1 MILMQLKNIS
11 KSFGSD
17 TILRNVNL
25 EIKSSDRIAIVGRNG
40 AGKSTLL
47 KIMTNEFNYDHG
59 EIFQTKDL
67 NIGYLEQHIAINE
80 HTTVW
85 QFMLDVFSDF
95 IQEETALNQLAK
107 QIEDQANQ
115 KIENPDLI
123 ASYGARLQKFEDD
136 GGYRYESDIK
146 GVLSGLGF
154 TEDFYNIPVSSLSGG
169 QKTRL
174 ALGELLLIKPQLL
187 FLDEPTNHLDIDT
200 LTWLESYLIGYPGAI
215 VIVSHDRYFL
225 DRIVNTVYEV
235 AHQTTTKYTGSY
247 SKYLVQKTAN
257 YEQDLKRYEKQ
268 QQEIKEAEDFIQ
280 RNIARASTTKRAQS
294 RRKSLE
300 NMQMVDRPLSDA
312 SSANFSFQI
321 NKASGNDVIKLNN
334 FSFTYPGSDEPL
346 FENVS
351 FIAHRGERIALIGQ
365 NGIGKTTLLNEIT
378 KHNPEITIGTNVD
391 IGFYDQEQALL
402 SLKNTVLEE
411 LWSEFPH
418 IEERIIRNTLGNFL
432 FTQDDVLKTVQTLS
446 GGEKA
451 RLSLAKLMLLN
462 ANLLILDEPTNHLDL
477 DSKEVLEAALSE
489 FPGTILFVSHD
500 RYFINKIA
508 DKVIE
513 LTKDEAIIYLGDY
526 DYYVDKKSRMLEIDA
541 FENKKET
548 VTKVETERKVSF
560 EEQKRIQSETRKLQR
575 EIAEIE
581 KQLEINEEKL
591 ADLELEMTKP
601 EVFQDHEKLM
611 ELTEA
616 TNALKEKINDLL
628 ENWES
633 SQIKY
638 ETYQKET
645 SDFN

>member
-17 TILRNVNL
+17 NILMNVNL

-47 KIMTNEFNYDHG
+47 KIMTNEFNYDTG
-59 EIFQTKDL
+59 EIFQTKNL
-67 NIGYLEQHIAINE
+67 NIGYLEQHIAINQE
-80 HTTVW
+80 TSVW
-85 QFMLDVFSDF
+85 QFMLNVFSDF
-95 IQEETALNQLAK
+95 IAEEKALNQLAK
-107 QIEDQANQ
+107 EIESQANNN
-115 KIENPDLI
+115 IENPDLI
-123 ASYGARLQKFEDD
+123 TSYGARLQKFEED

-154 TEDFYNIPVSSLSGG
+154 TEDYYDLPVSSLSGG

-225 DRIVNTVYEV
+225 DKIVNTVYEV
-235 AHQTTTKYTGSY
+235 AHQTTTKYHGSY
-247 SKYLVQKTAN
+247 SHYLTQKAAN
-257 YEQDLKRYEKQ
+257 YEQDIKRYEKQ
-268 QQEIKEAEDFIQ
+268 QDEIKEAEDFIQ

-294 RRKSLE
+294 RRKALE
-300 NMQMVDRPLSDA
+300 NMQIIDKPLEDA
-312 SSANFSFQI
+312 ASANFSFQI
-321 NKASGNDVIKLNN
+321 NKASGNDVIKLKN
-334 FSFTYPGSDEPL
+334 FSFTYPNEVEPL
-346 FENVS
+346 FKNIS
-351 FIAHRGERIALIGQ
+351 FTAHRGERIALIGR

-378 KHNPEITIGTNVD
+378 QANPEINIGTNVE

-411 LWSEFPH
+411 LWDEFPH
-418 IEERIIRNTLGNFL
+418 HEERTIRNTLGNFL

-451 RLSLAKLMLLN
+451 RLSLAKLMLLK

-477 DSKEVLEAALSE
+477 DSKEVLEAALAE

-513 LTKDEAIIYLGDY
+513 LTEDEAIVYLGDY
-526 DYYVDKKSRMLEIDA
+526 DYYVDKKTEMLEIEA
-541 FENKKET
+541 FENKPEVTVKTET
-548 VTKVETERKVSF
+548 KRKVSF

-575 EIAEIE
+575 EITDIE
-581 KQLEINEEKL
+581 ASLEAHEEQLETV
-591 ADLELEMTKP
+591 ELKMTEP
-601 EVFQDHEKLM
+601 DVFQDHEKLM
-611 ELTEA
+611 TLTNEA
-616 TNALKEKINDLL
+616 NQLKETINNFL
-628 ENWES
+628 EKWEKA
-633 SQIKY
+633 QIKY
-638 ETYQKET
+638 ESYKKET
-645 SDFN
+645 IDLD

>member
-17 TILRNVNL
+17 NILMNVDL
-25 EIKSSDRIAIVGRNG
+25 EIKKSDRIAIVGRNG

-47 KIMTNEFNYDHG
+47 KIMTNEISNDDG
-59 EIFQTKDL
+59 EIFKTKDL
-67 NIGYLEQHIAINE
+67 NTGYLEQHIAINE
-80 HTTVW
+80 NTTVW

-95 IQEETALNQLAK
+95 VKEEEALNQLAEK
-107 QIEDQANQ
+107 IEDNANNNV
-115 KIENPDLI
+115 EDTDLI
-123 ASYGARLQKFEDD
+123 ASYGARLQKFEDS
-136 GGYRYESDIK
+136 GGYRYESEIK
-146 GVLSGLGF
+146 GVLSGLNF
-154 TEDFYNIPVSSLSGG
+154 TEDFYDAQVSSLSGG

-174 ALGELLLIKPQLL
+174 ALGELLLIKPELL

-225 DRIVNTVYEV
+225 DRIINTVYEV
-235 AHQTTTKYTGSY
+235 AHQTTTKYFGSY
-247 SKYLVQKTAN
+247 SKYLTQKSEN

-268 QQEIKEAEDFIQ
+268 QHEIREAEDFIQ

-300 NMQMVDRPLSDA
+300 QMQMIDRPLGDEAAA
-312 SSANFSFQI
+312 SFSFQV
-321 NKASGNDVIKLNN
+321 NKASGNDVIQLND
-334 FSFTYPGSDEPL
+334 FEFTYPNKEVPL
-346 FENVS
+346 FKNIS
-351 FIAHRGERIALIGQ
+351 FTAHRGERIALIGK

-378 KHNPEITIGTNVD
+378 KYNPKISIGANVE

-411 LWSEFPH
+411 VWSEFPH
-418 IEERIIRNTLGNFL
+418 IEEKNIRSTLGNFL
-432 FTQDDVLKTVQTLS
+432 FTQDEVLKTVQKLS

-451 RLSLAKLMLLN
+451 RVSLAKLMLLN

-477 DSKEVLEAALSE
+477 DSKEVLEAALSK

-513 LTKDEAIIYLGDY
+513 LTPDEAVVYLGDY
-526 DYYVDKKSRMLEIDA
+526 DYYVEKKTETEEIEA
-541 FENKKET
+541 FENKPET
-548 VTKVETERKVSF
+548 VVKTESKRKLSF
-560 EEQKRIQSETRKLQR
+560 TEQKRIQSETRRLER

-581 KQLEINEEKL
+581 ESLEESEAKL
-591 ADLELEMTKP
+591 EVLELNMTEP
-601 EVFQDHEKLM
+601 DIFQNHEKLM
-611 ELTEA
+611 ELTEE
-616 TNALKEKINDLL
+616 TNKLKETINKLL
-628 ENWES
+628 ETWETA
-633 SQIKY
+633 QIEY
-638 ETYQKET
+638 EAYTNET
-645 SDFN
+645 VD

>member
-11 KSFGSD
+11 KSFGGEN
-17 TILRNVNL
+17 ILKDVDL

-47 KIMTNEFNYDHG
+47 KIMTNEISYDNG
-59 EIFQTKDL
+59 EIFKTKDL
-67 NIGYLEQHIAINE
+67 NIGYLEQHIVIDEN
-80 HTTVW
+80 TNVW

-95 IQEETALNQLAK
+95 IEEEKALNKLAK
-107 QIEDQANQ
+107 EIERGANN
-115 KIENPDLI
+115 KVDNTDLI
-123 ASYGARLQKFEDD
+123 TSYGARLQKFEDS

-154 TEDFYNIPVSSLSGG
+154 SEDFYDKQVSSLSGG

-174 ALGELLLIKPQLL
+174 ALGELLLIKPDLL

-225 DRIVNTVYEV
+225 DKIINTVYEV
-235 AHQTTTKYTGSY
+235 AHQTTTKYMGSY
-247 SKYLVQKTAN
+247 SKYLNDKLAN

-268 QQEIKEAEDFIQ
+268 QEEIKDAKDFIQ

-300 NMQMVDRPLSDA
+300 QMHVIDRPLDDEA
-312 SSANFSFQI
+312 GADFSFQVK
-321 NKASGNDVIKLNN
+321 KASGNDVIQLND
-334 FSFTYPGSDEPL
+334 FSFTYPGSDAPL
-346 FENVS
+346 FKNVS
-351 FIAHRGERIALIGQ
+351 FTAHRGERIALIGQ
-365 NGIGKTTLLNEIT
+365 NGVGKTTLLNEIT
-378 KHNPEITIGTNVD
+378 KHNPEIKLGANVD

-402 SLKNTVLEE
+402 SPKNTVLEE

-432 FTQDDVLKTVQTLS
+432 FTQDEVLKTVGQLS

-451 RLSLAKLMLLN
+451 RVSLAKLMLLN

-513 LTKDEAIIYLGDY
+513 LTKDEAIVYLGDY
-526 DYYVDKKSRMLEIDA
+526 DYYVDKKTEMLEIEA
-541 FENKKET
+541 FENKPEI
-548 VTKVETERKVSF
+548 VTKVDSKRKLSF
-560 EEQKRIQSETRKLQR
+560 EEQKRIQSETRKLER
-575 EIAEIE
+575 EITEIE
-581 KQLEINEEKL
+581 ETMESTEEKL
-591 ADLELEMTKP
+591 EMLELEMTNP
-601 EVFQDHEKLM
+601 DVYQDHERLM
-611 ELTEA
+611 ELTDK
-616 TNALKEKINDLL
+616 TNQLKDTINQLL
-628 ENWES
+628 EDWEIA
-633 SQIKY
+633 QTKY
-638 ETYQKET
+638 EAYKKET
-645 SDFN
+645 AE

>member
-11 KSFGSD
+11 KSFGGEN
-17 TILRNVNL
+17 ILMDVDL

-47 KIMTNEFNYDHG
+47 KIMTNEISYDNG
-59 EIFQTKDL
+59 EIFKTKDL
-67 NIGYLEQHIAINE
+67 NIGYLEQHIVIDEN
-80 HTTVW
+80 TNVW

-95 IQEETALNQLAK
+95 IEEEKALNKLAK
-107 QIEDQANQ
+107 EIERGANN
-115 KIENPDLI
+115 KIDNTDLI
-123 ASYGARLQKFEDD
+123 TSYGARLQKFEDS

-154 TEDFYNIPVSSLSGG
+154 SEDFYDKQVSSLSGG

-174 ALGELLLIKPQLL
+174 ALGELLLIKPDLL

-225 DRIVNTVYEV
+225 DKIINTVYEV
-235 AHQTTTKYTGSY
+235 AHQTTTKYMGSY
-247 SKYLVQKTAN
+247 SKYLIDKSAN

-268 QQEIKEAEDFIQ
+268 QEEIKDAKDFIQ

-300 NMQMVDRPLSDA
+300 QMHVIDRPLDDEA
-312 SSANFSFQI
+312 GANFSFQVK
-321 NKASGNDVIKLNN
+321 KASGNDVIQLND
-334 FSFTYPGSDEPL
+334 FSFTYPSSDTPL
-346 FENVS
+346 FKNVS
-351 FIAHRGERIALIGQ
+351 FTAHRGERIALIGQ
-365 NGIGKTTLLNEIT
+365 NGVGKTTLLNEIT
-378 KHNPEITIGTNVD
+378 KHNPEIKLGANVD

-402 SLKNTVLEE
+402 SPKNTVLEE

-432 FTQDDVLKTVQTLS
+432 FTQDEVLKTVGQLS

-451 RLSLAKLMLLN
+451 RVSLAKLMLLN

-513 LTKDEAIIYLGDY
+513 LTKDEAIVYLGDY
-526 DYYVDKKSRMLEIDA
+526 DYYVDKKAEMLEIEA
-541 FENKKET
+541 FENKPEV
-548 VTKVETERKVSF
+548 VTKVDSKRKLSF
-560 EEQKRIQSETRKLQR
+560 EEQKRIQSETRKLER

-581 KQLEINEEKL
+581 ETMESTEEKL
-591 ADLELEMTKP
+591 EMLELEMTDP
-601 EVFQDHEKLM
+601 DVYQDHERLM
-611 ELTEA
+611 ELTEK
-616 TNALKEKINDLL
+616 TNQLKDTINQLL
-628 ENWES
+628 EDWETA
-633 SQIKY
+633 QTKY
-638 ETYQKET
+638 EAYKKET
-645 SDFN
+645 AE